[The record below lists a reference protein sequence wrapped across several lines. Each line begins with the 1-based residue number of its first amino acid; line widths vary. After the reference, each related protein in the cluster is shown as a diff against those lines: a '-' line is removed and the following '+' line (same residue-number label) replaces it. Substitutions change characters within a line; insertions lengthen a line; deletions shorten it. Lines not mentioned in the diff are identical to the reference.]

1 MWADRSVR
9 GPAESSAEGGYA
21 AGMGKVDDQ
30 RAMREARYAA
40 NNPGTAA
47 RRPIASAPSPA
58 VAPAARKTAVKPA
71 VTSAAPSPVTGAA
84 QSSTTA
90 AATASPAS
98 EETCGHRNIGGR
110 SCTRERGHEAAGTKN
125 HRYS

>member
-1 MWADRSVR
+1 MH
-9 GPAESSAEGGYA
+9 GPAESSGDGGYA

-47 RRPIASAPSPA
+47 RRPIASAPPA
-58 VAPAARKTAVKPA
+58 AAPATRKAAAKPA
-71 VTSAAPSPVTGAA
+71 VTSAAPSPVTNAA

-90 AATASPAS
+90 AATARPAS
-98 EETCGHRNIGGR
+98 EETCGHRNMGGK
-110 SCTRERGHEAAGTKN
+110 SCSRERGHEAGGTKN